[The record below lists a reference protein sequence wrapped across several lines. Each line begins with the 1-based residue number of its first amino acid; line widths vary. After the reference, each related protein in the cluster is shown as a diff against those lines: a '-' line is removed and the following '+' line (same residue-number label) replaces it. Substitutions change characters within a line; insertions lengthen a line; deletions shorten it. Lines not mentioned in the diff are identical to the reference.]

1 MAPGRVGRRG
11 FARCLTGTFAGETIS
26 DVRML
31 AEKLLVFL
39 RVYPD
44 RPGWLRFGMDLLSGA
59 GQLMKRASDGV
70 VVLRTQNGCFVVG
83 SYSRIQPSGKGS
95 FS

>member
-1 MAPGRVGRRG
+1 MAPGRVWRRG
-11 FARCLTGTFAGETIS
+11 FARGRTVTFAGETIP

-31 AEKLLVFL
+31 AEKLFVFV
-39 RVYPD
+39 RVHPD

-59 GQLMKRASDGV
+59 EQLMKRASDEV
-70 VVLRTQNGCFVVG
+70 TRLRTQNGCFVVG